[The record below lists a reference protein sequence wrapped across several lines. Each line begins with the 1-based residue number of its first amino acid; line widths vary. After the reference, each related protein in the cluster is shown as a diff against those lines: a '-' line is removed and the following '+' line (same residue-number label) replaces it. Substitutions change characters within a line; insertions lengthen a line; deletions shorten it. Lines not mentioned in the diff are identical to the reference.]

1 MQRGLE
7 RGLHPPIL
15 ATVLL
20 LCCYADVVM
29 CCCSVHLA
37 NVLVWSRQGWHTGHW
52 PVCGSGHSADSSVQL
67 RQCAAV
73 WPLAPVTSVLQH
85 WSEGCLQFFPVCS
98 WQCAE
103 CSVEVWGERAMC
115 RPPQCGTLPNSL
127 LLSAHCTLLKD
138 TTLCCLGMC
147 SEVHWRSVH
156 CWSHCCSGILTA
168 LTSTQHITTSA

>member
-1 MQRGLE
+1 MCREGWSEGCIRRFWPLCCCS
-7 RGLHPPIL
+7 

-20 LCCYADVVM
+20 LWRCFGDVVLWCCSVCFATVLL

-37 NVLVWSRQGWHTGHW
+37 NVLVWCKQGWHTGHW

-73 WPLAPVTSVLQH
+73 WSLAPVTSVLQH
-85 WSEGCLQFFPVCS
+85 WSVGCLQFIPVCS

-127 LLSAHCTLLKD
+127 LLSAHC
-138 TTLCCLGMC
+138 
-147 SEVHWRSVH
+147 
-156 CWSHCCSGILTA
+156 
-168 LTSTQHITTSA
+168 